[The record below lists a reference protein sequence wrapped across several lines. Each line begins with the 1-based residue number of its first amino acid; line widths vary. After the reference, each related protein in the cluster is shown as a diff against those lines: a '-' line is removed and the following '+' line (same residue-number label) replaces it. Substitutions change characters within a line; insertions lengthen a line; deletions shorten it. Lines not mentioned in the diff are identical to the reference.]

1 MKRFVIA
8 ITLMLL
14 SATSALAEKSERDN
28 DETQFISYGFK
39 IGFDATSLYMD
50 NIVIDNHTIDRYN
63 RDSQVGVN
71 LTLFTRFNFSKCYFQ
86 TGAVGNFSR
95 AAITFDKN
103 SWDSESTE
111 ENPAAFSMEGYC
123 IDIPFQFGYN
133 VIKDREYCM
142 ALFCGPRIRIPIQN
156 TYNTK
161 FVNFG
166 QENIVEIPYNFIT
179 TLSFGLNCSIDR
191 TFFDIEYDLGINNI
205 SKRIDY
211 DTTPQDNGGSVTLDR
226 RHGTFSFSIGMIF

>member
-1 MKRFVIA
+1 
-8 ITLMLL
+8 
-14 SATSALAEKSERDN
+14 
-28 DETQFISYGFK
+28 
-39 IGFDATSLYMD
+39 
-50 NIVIDNHTIDRYN
+50 
-63 RDSQVGVN
+63 
-71 LTLFTRFNFSKCYFQ
+71 
-86 TGAVGNFSR
+86 
-95 AAITFDKN
+95 
-103 SWDSESTE
+103 
-111 ENPAAFSMEGYC
+111 MEGYC

-156 TYNTK
+156 TYNTN

-166 QENIVEIPYNFIT
+166 QENIVEVPYNFIT